1 MLLGLVIC
9 TSAFI
14 RCHKGDHRW
23 WKSILSPGIWFLR
36 HFDAR
41 KTVNGLGVRTEYIL
55 QNRQFCTWADIY
67 IYIYNLY
74 FIYIYIYSFSGM
86 RNLWG
91 GALVLVQNKWITA
104 SMNTLLQQQVWFP
117 VGKALL
123 VRLKVLRRSMS
134 LQEQVLIEF
143 LFVFICFGST
153 LVIPVLSWTFY
164 ESASF
169 STSGLA
175 VQHLLLVD
183 LQLAQSGSHFFPN
196 CRETK
201 QKSSFGLSL
210 LVFTD

>member
-23 WKSILSPGIWFLR
+23 SKSILSPGMLIPEGLWCS
-36 HFDAR
+36 
-41 KTVNGLGVRTEYIL
+41 KTVHGLGVRTEYSNNSAPE
-55 QNRQFCTWADIY
+55 QIY
-67 IYIYNLY
+67 T
-74 FIYIYIYSFSGM
+74 YIYIYSFSGM

-134 LQEQVLIEF
+134 LQEQVWIEF
-143 LFVFICFGST
+143 CFFCFGST
-153 LVIPVLSWTFY
+153 LVIPVLSRTFY

-175 VQHLLLVD
+175 MQHLLLVD
-183 LQLAQSGSHFFPN
+183 CSLHKVAATFFRTAERRSKRVPLV
-196 CRETK
+196 CPCWSSRTK
-201 QKSSFGLSL
+201 FP
-210 LVFTD
+210 